1 MRDVKKLIVMVV
13 MVAAVLSAC
22 ASTDVQKTSN
32 AQNATAHDFTLPDS
46 NGKPVKL
53 SDVLKDYRGAVIAFY
68 PKDDSRN

>member
-1 MRDVKKLIVMVV
+1 MRDIKKLIVMVV
-13 MVAAVLSAC
+13 MAALSAC

-32 AQNATAHDFTLPDS
+32 AQNSTAHDFTLSDS

-53 SDVLKDYRGAVIAFY
+53 SDVLKDYRTAVIAFY

>member
-1 MRDVKKLIVMVV
+1 MRDIKKLIVMVV
-13 MVAAVLSAC
+13 MVAALSAC
-22 ASTDVQKTSN
+22 ASTDIQKTSN
-32 AQNATAHDFTLPDS
+32 AQNSTAHDFTLPDS

>member
-1 MRDVKKLIVMVV
+1 MRDIKKLIVMVV
-13 MVAAVLSAC
+13 MVAALSAC

-32 AQNATAHDFTLPDS
+32 AQNSTAQDFTLPDS